1 MADINNKEVIKQCI
15 EAFAGLEMRNYI
27 QTIRS
32 ASGASFTYYVPRPE
46 ALIRVL
52 EIGREAVP
60 YLTELL
66 RRSNEEIRM
75 AALRSLWEIT
85 SKHYGFEDV
94 TDFSCTAIVT
104 ARWPDI
110 IESWQRWWD
119 ANKGRSEFEWLS
131 EQIKNGSPSDKYS
144 AVRRFGELG
153 DKRAIPLL
161 VEAISDPDIGGNR
174 FNHQDLYAALAR
186 LGDGHAVP
194 YLIDVLLTNDMES
207 YRSEGLR
214 FLKYITGETM
224 GYDPEASVETRDES
238 IKKWREWWEQ
248 NKDKYL

>member
-1 MADINNKEVIKQCI
+1 MALGADKEWLTIGQ
-15 EAFAGLEMRNYI
+15 I
-27 QTIRS
+27 QRS
-32 ASGASFTYYVPRPE
+32 AAVWR
-46 ALIRVL
+46 
-52 EIGREAVP
+52 IGRQA
-60 YLTELL
+60 
-66 RRSNEEIRM
+66 SHM
-75 AALRSLWEIT
+75 
-85 SKHYGFEDV
+85 
-94 TDFSCTAIVT
+94 
-104 ARWPDI
+104 
-110 IESWQRWWD
+110 
-119 ANKGRSEFEWLS
+119 
-131 EQIKNGSPSDKYS
+131 
-144 AVRRFGELG
+144 
-153 DKRAIPLL
+153 

>member
-153 DKRAIPLL
+153 DKRAIWLK
-161 VEAISDPDIGGNR
+161 
-174 FNHQDLYAALAR
+174 
-186 LGDGHAVP
+186 
-194 YLIDVLLTNDMES
+194 
-207 YRSEGLR
+207 RSR
-214 FLKYITGETM
+214 IRT
-224 GYDPEASVETRDES
+224 SVETVSTTKIFTLPLHDSAMGMPFRTLSMCCSLMTWSPIGPRDC
-238 IKKWREWWEQ
+238 
-248 NKDKYL
+248 DF